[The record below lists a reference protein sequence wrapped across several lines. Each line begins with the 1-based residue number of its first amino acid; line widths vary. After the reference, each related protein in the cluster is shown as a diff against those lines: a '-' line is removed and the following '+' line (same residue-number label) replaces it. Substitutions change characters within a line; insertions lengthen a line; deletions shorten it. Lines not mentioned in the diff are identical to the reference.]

1 MPYHALSNLRMEG
14 RRVVWRG
21 NMRWNQ
27 RSAGDDQEIGD
38 WSETELGMGD
48 GWIRELAT
56 HDLLN

>member
-1 MPYHALSNLRMEG
+1 MPYPTSG
-14 RRVVWRG
+14 WKGGVVWRG